1 MRRYWI
7 VTSLPPNPVG
17 TFGCRVLTWGT
28 QKSTR
33 GTGAEHTMALVP
45 CHSLGAFP
53 EWGALLYKSS
63 YPGAWETEAEGL
75 LMNPP
80 QAVTYTRLPGMLPQ
94 PSHGL
99 FWPGKV
105 RLVCGVR
112 GRNGSETTEFPWD
125 EIVLGQAVLSSS
137 VVDVFPCSD

>member
-1 MRRYWI
+1 
-7 VTSLPPNPVG
+7 
-17 TFGCRVLTWGT
+17 
-28 QKSTR
+28 
-33 GTGAEHTMALVP
+33 MALVP
-45 CHSLGAFP
+45 CQSLWAFR
-53 EWGALLYKSS
+53 EWCALLYKSS